1 LPQWTLVAED
11 ARGRVVRVLVLGAG
25 PEQLDLIA
33 EARRRGLLV
42 VAADRDPA
50 APGLR
55 LAHRRALVAADDEP
69 AIERL
74 ARAEGVHAV
83 VSVGGER
90 ELAIAARVAR
100 KLGLVHPPP
109 WLRLAA

>member
-1 LPQWTLVAED
+1 MTTVAED
-11 ARGRVVRVLVLGAG
+11 VGNRVVRILVLGAG
-25 PEQLDLIA
+25 PDQLDLIA

-50 APGLR
+50 APGFR
-55 LAHRRALVAADDEP
+55 LGHRRALVRVDDEP

-83 VSVGGER
+83 ASAGGDR
-90 ELAIAARVAR
+90 ELAVAARVAR
-100 KLGLVHPPP
+100 KLGLPYPAP
-109 WLRLAA
+109 WLPLAA